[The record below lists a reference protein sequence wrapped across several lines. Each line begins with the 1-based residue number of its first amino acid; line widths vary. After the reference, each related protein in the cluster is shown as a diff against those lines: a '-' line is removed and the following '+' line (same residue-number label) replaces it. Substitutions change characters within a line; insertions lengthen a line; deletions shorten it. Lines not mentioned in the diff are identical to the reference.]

1 MFNYTNAE
9 AAALSLNDKR
19 RLVQAKINQ
28 LDKQASALYF
38 WVKCLL
44 VLGVLSH
51 SFWFFMFC
59 AAAAYPMTERAY
71 KLEIEIDRLRKQFDF
86 LM

>member
-1 MFNYTNAE
+1 MFSYTNAE
-9 AAALSLNDKR
+9 AANLSLDDKR
-19 RLVQAKINQ
+19 RLVQTKINQ

-38 WVKCLL
+38 GVKCLL

-51 SFWFFMFC
+51 SFWGFMFC
-59 AAAAYPMTERAY
+59 AAAAYPMTERAH